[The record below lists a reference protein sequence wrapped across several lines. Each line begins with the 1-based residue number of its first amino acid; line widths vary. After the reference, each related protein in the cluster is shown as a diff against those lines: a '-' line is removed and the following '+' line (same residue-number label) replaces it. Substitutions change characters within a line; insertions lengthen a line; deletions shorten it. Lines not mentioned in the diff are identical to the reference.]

1 MSLPREPRQKMI
13 NMMYLVLTALLA
25 LNVSAEI
32 LNAFKTVNKSLETT
46 NVTVSNST
54 DVIIKSL
61 EDKLADPRNAEKAKI
76 WYPKAQE
83 VQKYSKD
90 VYSYIQDIKND
101 IIKQGGGDVYSHKF
115 KADNL
120 DIATRMM
127 VDKKKGIELKKR
139 LEEFKKNVLAIDP
152 DMGKAFANTLPIS
165 TEVPKTQSSSNNTFE
180 RAYFHMVPTVAA
192 LTVLSK
198 FQNDIK
204 TSENKLVEWCHNQVG
219 AVVVRFNHY
228 VGFAATDK
236 SYVMPGEEMK
246 ISAGIGAFSDQAL
259 PTVTIDGTNEQLNG
273 DGVALRTVKASSGLG
288 KHSVTVNI
296 KYTDLD
302 GNLKS
307 VDKTIE
313 YMVGQSTASI
323 ALDKM
328 NVLYIGVDNPITVSA
343 SGAGDDRVSL
353 SITGGG
359 GPAPIKQGNGKYI
372 VRVNSVTDD
381 CWINVNV
388 DGKSGSRNQFRVRT
402 VPEAQAY
409 VGGQPSGTQV
419 NAGAFKAQPGVA
431 AGIKNFPFQLN
442 YEVVSYTFTC
452 DTDDD
457 IVSIPVTGAL
467 FQGAVKRAIDQNV
480 KPGRMVTIENI
491 KVRNPDGRIASVP
504 AVFYYIN

>member
-32 LNAFKTVNKSLETT
+32 LNAFKTVNKSLEIT
-46 NVTVSNST
+46 NGTVDYST
-54 DVIIKSL
+54 STIMKSL
-61 EDKLADPRNAEKAKI
+61 EDKLSDAKNREKALI

-83 VQKYSKD
+83 AQKLAKEAYSF
-90 VYSYIQDIKND
+90 IQDIKND
-101 IIKQGGGDVYSHKF
+101 IIKQGGGDIYSNKF

-120 DIATRMM
+120 DIATRLM
-127 VDKKKGIELKKR
+127 VDKKKGKELKAK
-139 LEEFKKNVLAIDP
+139 LEEFRAKLLKVDP
-152 DMGKAFANTLPIS
+152 LIEKEFSKTLPIN
-165 TEVPKTQSSSNNTFE
+165 TETPQTQSKSNNSFE

-204 TSENKLVEWCHNQVG
+204 TSENKVIDYCHAQVG
-219 AVVVRFNHY
+219 AIVVRFNHY

-259 PTVTIDGTNEQLNG
+259 PTITIDGTAEPLTG
-273 DGVALRTVKASSGLG
+273 EGVAQRAVKASSGFG
-288 KHSVTVNI
+288 KHTVQVNI

-302 GNLKS
+302 GTQRDI
-307 VDKTIE
+307 VKTIE

-328 NVLYIGVDNPITVSA
+328 NVLYIGVDNPVSVAA
-343 SGAGDDRVSL
+343 SGAGADKIGF

-359 GPAPIKQGNGKYI
+359 GSYKDMGNGKYN
-372 VRVNSVTDD
+372 VRVSSVTDE
-381 CWINVNV
+381 CWINVSV
-388 DGKSGSRNQFRVRT
+388 EGKAAGRSPFRVRT
-402 VPEAQAY
+402 VPEAAAY

-419 NAGAFKAQPGVA
+419 SRGAFIAQPGVQ
-431 AGIKNFPFQLN
+431 AGIKNFPFQLQ
-442 YEVVSYTFTC
+442 YDVVSFTFTC
-452 DTDDD
+452 DSDDD
-457 IVSIPVTGAL
+457 IISVPV
-467 FQGAVKRAIDQNV
+467 QGAMFAPIKRQIDQNV
-480 KPGRMVTIENI
+480 KAGRMVTLENI
-491 KVRNPDGRIASVP
+491 KVRNPDGRITSAPSI
-504 AVFYYIN
+504 FYYIN